1 MKASIWNGR
10 DLAEGHAKVSAI
22 SSDSRAV
29 MVELKSMRDPQKDK
43 LDGGQ
48 ITDSVLLKMCKFLGA

>member
-1 MKASIWNGR
+1 MKASFWNGR
-10 DLAEGHAKVSAI
+10 ELAEGHARVSAI

-43 LDGGQ
+43 LDWGQ
-48 ITDSVLLKMCKFLGA
+48 ITDSMLLKMFLCA

>member
-10 DLAEGHAKVSAI
+10 DLAEGHTRVSAI

>member
-1 MKASIWNGR
+1 MKASFWNGS
-10 DLAEGHAKVSAI
+10 DLAKGHARVSAV

-43 LDGGQ
+43 LDWGQ
-48 ITDSVLLKMCKFLGA
+48 ITDMLLKMCKFLGA